1 MITQIDIHLKLDAT
15 VATMLTQEAFTSGTN
30 KNRLINLAVEEYV
43 RMADAKR
50 RWGMTGHGEEFQDK
64 LLEICPGSVH
74 LLHR

>member
-15 VATMLTQEAFTSGTN
+15 VATMLTQEAFTSGMN

-50 RWGMTGHGEEFQDK
+50 RWGMTGHGEEYLDK
-64 LLEICPGSVH
+64 LRELCPGSVH
-74 LLHR
+74 L